1 MNKLQTF
8 QNKIL
13 RIITKLPRV
22 TTIVNLYEQTGM
34 SLMITHIKRLA
45 RALYQ
50 KSVTGEN
57 SRIQELG
64 HYGHKY
70 LRILSLLGMAILR
83 NTQMKN

>member
-1 MNKLQTF
+1 MTSPPSRAMLLTF

-22 TTIVNLYEQTGM
+22 TTILTLYEQTGT
-34 SLMITHIKRLA
+34 SLIRTHIKRLS

-50 KSVTGEN
+50 KSVPGEN
-57 SRIQELG
+57 SQIQELG

-70 LRILSLLGMAILR
+70 LRLLSLLAR
-83 NTQMKN
+83 